1 MRQVARLERQYA
13 HMVRLCLHC
22 GGGGGRVVPLSAGH
36 STSPGPHLLAALAGG
51 PAGRRA
57 AGVAARP
64 ACEVN
69 CYNAGCGGVVC
80 DSLDCGV
87 YYERRKLLGELAVL
101 ARLLQDVRRQLELSV

>member
-1 MRQVARLERQYA
+1 MARLERQHA

-22 GGGGGRVVPLSAGH
+22 GGGGGRVVPLSTGQSA
-36 STSPGPHLLAALAGG
+36 SSGPHLPAGLGAG

-57 AGVAARP
+57 AASAARP

-69 CYNAGCGGVVC
+69 GYNAGCGGVVC

-101 ARLLQDVRRQLELSV
+101 ARLLQDVCRQLERA